1 MDERLTAR
9 SCSNNKLIFEDL
21 YSFIEAKVKEVCR
34 FEIENLNS
42 EASASYANELV
53 ISLQNENKDLQDKL
67 QELES
72 HHTILK
78 QEANSLREKNRSLLT
93 AIRLMSNELQNPN
106 EAKCVPVTSTNLHE
120 QTSECVNDVSPMHD
134 KESPWVPVN
143 NVKSKQRTKRQR
155 SKKAKLT
162 ATANPAEPH
171 RPPIKQNRS
180 SHQNRET
187 PNVAQQIQ
195 NPSLSVSGE
204 TPQQTMWPK
213 RSLSS

>member
-1 MDERLTAR
+1 MT
-9 SCSNNKLIFEDL
+9 
-21 YSFIEAKVKEVCR
+21 
-34 FEIENLNS
+34 
-42 EASASYANELV
+42 YANELV

-106 EAKCVPVTSTNLHE
+106 EGKCVPVTSTNLHE
-120 QTSECVNDVSPMHD
+120 QISECRNGVSPMHD
-134 KESPWVPVN
+134 KDSPWVPEN
-143 NVKSKQRTKRQR
+143 SAKSKQRTKRQR

-162 ATANPAEPH
+162 ATTNPAEPH
-171 RPPIKQNRS
+171 RPPIEQNRS

-187 PNVAQQIQ
+187 PIAAQQTQ
-195 NPSLSVSGE
+195 NPSFSVSGG
-204 TPQQTMWPK
+204 TPSTDHMA
-213 RSLSS
+213 

>member
-21 YSFIEAKVKEVCR
+21 CSFIEANVKEVCR
-34 FEIENLNS
+34 LEIENLKS

-78 QEANSLREKNRSLLT
+78 QEANSLREENRSLLT

-143 NVKSKQRTKRQR
+143 NSKSKQRTKR
-155 SKKAKLT
+155 
-162 ATANPAEPH
+162 
-171 RPPIKQNRS
+171 
-180 SHQNRET
+180 
-187 PNVAQQIQ
+187 
-195 NPSLSVSGE
+195 
-204 TPQQTMWPK
+204 
-213 RSLSS
+213 